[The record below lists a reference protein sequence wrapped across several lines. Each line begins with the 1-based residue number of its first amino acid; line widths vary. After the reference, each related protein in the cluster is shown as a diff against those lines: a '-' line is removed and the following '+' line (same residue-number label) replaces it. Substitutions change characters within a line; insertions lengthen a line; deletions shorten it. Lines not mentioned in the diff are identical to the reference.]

1 VNRPRADN
9 EDRLVLRLTFQGG
22 SPLRVLAIGAHPD
35 DIEIGCGGT
44 LLRLVA
50 EGRVAEATWVVMSG
64 EGSRRDEARIGAEAI
79 LTGVGTVDLRIEGF
93 RDGYFPASYAPIKDV
108 LEGLTPLRPDLVLVP
123 RRDDAHQDHRLLG
136 ELAGTVFRDHLVLEY
151 EVPKS
156 DGDLGPMNLFVD
168 LAAAIV
174 ERKIEALGG
183 AFPSQRH
190 RAWFTPETFRAL
202 MRLRGVE
209 ARTGSGYAEAFVS
222 RKAVV

>member
-1 VNRPRADN
+1 
-9 EDRLVLRLTFQGG
+9 VLRLTFAGG
-22 SPLRVLAIGAHPD
+22 SPLHILAIGAHPD

-50 EGRVAEATWVVMSG
+50 EGKVAAVTWVILSG
-64 EGSRRDEARIGAEAI
+64 EGSRVDEARAGAAAF
-79 LTGVGTVDLRIEGF
+79 LAGVGSVEIRVEGF
-93 RDGYFPASYAPIKDV
+93 RDGYFPASYASIKDV
-108 LEGLTPLRPDLVLVP
+108 LEGLSPLRPDLVLVP

-151 EVPKS
+151 EIPKS
-156 DGDLGPMNLFVD
+156 DGDLGRMNLYLD
-168 LAAAIV
+168 LADDV
-174 ERKIEALGG
+174 VQRKIDALMD

-190 RAWFTPETFRAL
+190 RTWFTPETFRGL

-209 ARTGSGYAEAFVS
+209 ARTGGGYAEGFVC

>member
-1 VNRPRADN
+1 
-9 EDRLVLRLTFQGG
+9 VLRLTFSSG
-22 SPLRVLAIGAHPD
+22 SPLHILAIGAHPD

-50 EGRVAEATWVVMSG
+50 EGRVAAATWVVMSG
-64 EGSRRDEARIGAEAI
+64 EGSRADEARVGAEAF
-79 LTGVGTVDLRIEGF
+79 LTGVGSVDIRAEGF
-93 RDGYFPASYAPIKDV
+93 RDGYFPASYEPIKEV

-151 EVPKS
+151 EIPKS
-156 DGDLGPMNLFVD
+156 DGDLGPMNIYAD
-168 LAAAIV
+168 LTAAIV
-174 ERKIEALGG
+174 ERKIDSLME

-190 RAWFTPETFRAL
+190 RAWFTPETFRGL

-209 ARTGSGYAEAFVS
+209 ARTASGYAEGFVC

>member
-1 VNRPRADN
+1 
-9 EDRLVLRLTFQGG
+9 VLRLTFVGG
-22 SPLRVLAIGAHPD
+22 SPLHILAIGAHPD

-50 EGRVAEATWVVMSG
+50 EGRVAAVTWVVLSG
-64 EGSRRDEARIGAEAI
+64 EGSRADEARVGAAAF
-79 LTGVGTVDLRIEGF
+79 LAGADRVDVRVEGF
-93 RDGYFPASYAPIKDV
+93 RDGYFPASYEPIKDA
-108 LEGLTPLRPDLVLVP
+108 LEGLSPLRPDLVLVP

-151 EVPKS
+151 EIPKS
-156 DGDLGPMNLFVD
+156 DGDLGPMNLYLD
-168 LAAAIV
+168 LAEDV
-174 ERKIEALGG
+174 VQHKIDALMD

-190 RAWFTPETFRAL
+190 RAWFTAETFRGL

-209 ARTGSGYAEAFVS
+209 ARAASGFAEGFVC